1 MGRVA
6 SFALLPQGVV
16 FSGHRCGC
24 PRGSMAGDPSPWL
37 PPGFSFENLISSPS
51 KEGKWNISFSGVC
64 LFVLL
69 SSVVNRTLSNY
80 TSEVSLNHDLEPSR
94 TRTNAWGRKV

>member
-1 MGRVA
+1 M
-6 SFALLPQGVV
+6 
-16 FSGHRCGC
+16 
-24 PRGSMAGDPSPWL
+24 GDPSPWL